1 MESLAYGPPKDGEG
15 HSKRLESLLD
25 KLVAIHIDLEP
36 ICSKH
41 KVPPDMTATVSTIAD
56 ACEVL
61 CSAIADVRNI
71 IHQAHSLAGLTL
83 ERRSPERA

>member
-1 MESLAYGPPKDGEG
+1 MESLAYGPPKEG
-15 HSKRLESLLD
+15 NSKRLETLLD

-36 ICSKH
+36 ICSKD
-41 KVPPDMTATVSTIAD
+41 KVPPDVNAAVSTIAD

-71 IHQAHSLAGLTL
+71 IHQTHSLAGVTR
-83 ERRSPERA
+83 ERRSRERA